1 MNGRA
6 DRFAPAPTPSSGPTG
21 IHNSFTKLFIG
32 IFHLY
37 APRDT
42 DTLSLSGISLI
53 PPPFQRHFPFSSFFV
68 HLASLSRRKMSNAS
82 KGNLWRFISDIASCS
97 RKYGGNTITRAMHV
111 LKGMFYSIIGT
122 EARFCLIFLRRLLKN
137 WTERRTYL
145 SFIRKINTLIGSGK
159 FQ

>member
-1 MNGRA
+1 M
-6 DRFAPAPTPSSGPTG
+6 DGPTG
-21 IHNSFTKLFIG
+21 LHPRPRPLLAPSGFI
-32 IFHLY
+32 
-37 APRDT
+37 
-42 DTLSLSGISLI
+42 TLSRNFLSVFSTCTHPETCSLSSSSGISLT

-82 KGNLWRFISDIASCS
+82 KGNLWRFISDIAS

-111 LKGMFYSIIGT
+111 LKGMFYSIIGM

-137 WTERRTYL
+137 WTEKERTYL

>member
-42 DTLSLSGISLI
+42 DTLSLSLSGISLT
-53 PPPFQRHFPFSSFFV
+53 P
-68 HLASLSRRKMSNAS
+68 LSN
-82 KGNLWRFISDIASCS
+82 D
-97 RKYGGNTITRAMHV
+97 
-111 LKGMFYSIIGT
+111 
-122 EARFCLIFLRRLLKN
+122 IFLFLLSLFIWLAYLVEKCQTRRRVIYDAL
-137 WTERRTYL
+137 
-145 SFIRKINTLIGSGK
+145 FLI
-159 FQ
+159 